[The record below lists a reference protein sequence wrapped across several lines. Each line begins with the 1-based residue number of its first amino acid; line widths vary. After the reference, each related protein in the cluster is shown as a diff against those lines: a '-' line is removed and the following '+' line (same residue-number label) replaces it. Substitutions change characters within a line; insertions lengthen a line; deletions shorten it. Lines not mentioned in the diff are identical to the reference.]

1 MSATWQ
7 PRKGSRY
14 RLHASSDAALP
25 DLLPQHVFVVSAVNP
40 GIHLLAIATPEESA
54 ALDPFA
60 EKYGGGLGHQ
70 QNLSAA
76 RALCLQVIVL
86 AEYGLGYSTRQLIDL

>member
-7 PRKGSRY
+7 PRKGSKY

-25 DLLPQHVFVVSAVNP
+25 DLLPQHVLVVSAVNP
-40 GIHLLAIATPEESA
+40 GIHLLAIATPEEST

-60 EKYGGGLGHQ
+60 EKYGGGIGHQ
-70 QNLSAA
+70 QNLIAA
-76 RALCLQVIVL
+76 RALCEQDIVL
-86 AEYGLGYSTRQLIDL
+86 AEYGLGYSRRQLIDL